1 MGKYRDFP
9 YSLLPRGFRFN
20 KKNPCN
26 SQCLVMYKPMKLK
39 YSVKIHI
46 IPRLWVLEEIRNYNE
61 TQIIDRVW
69 VMYNFI
75 LSEYYGKDKYISIL
89 WVLTKN
95 LLNQKIHTIPR
106 YGKLVPIDFLMYGNF
121 FFQFMK
127 RKIRIPI
134 SFPIMH
140 FERFFLYYTL
150 AHLKKLKMVSF

>member
-20 KKNPCN
+20 EKNPCN

-39 YSVKIHI
+39 YSVEIHI

-121 FFQFMK
+121 FFSSSWKK
-127 RKIRIPI
+127 RLEYPYLSHSCILRDFSCIIHLHI
-134 SFPIMH
+134 SKSL
-140 FERFFLYYTL
+140 RW
-150 AHLKKLKMVSF
+150 